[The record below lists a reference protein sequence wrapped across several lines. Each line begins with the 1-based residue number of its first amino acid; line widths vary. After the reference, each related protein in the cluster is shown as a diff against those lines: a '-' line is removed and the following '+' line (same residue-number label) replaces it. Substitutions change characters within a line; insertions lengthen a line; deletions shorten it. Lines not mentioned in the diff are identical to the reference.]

1 MSAPPIT
8 ILKAIADK
16 NLFARRWF
24 RNPESW
30 SAWLAF
36 LAALFCLP
44 MTDDQLAI
52 YQQCT
57 GREAAPSIVHK
68 AAWLVCGRRAGK
80 SFILALIAVFLATFY
95 DYTKY
100 IVPGERGTILIIAS
114 DRRQARTI
122 FRYIRGLLHGVPML
136 RHMIERETADAFDL
150 NNNISIEI
158 QAASFRSVRGYT
170 VVAALL
176 DEIATW
182 RSDDSANPDRE
193 ILAAIKPA
201 MATIPNAMLL
211 CASSPYAKRG
221 VLWDAYRKHFGKDSS
236 TLVWKA
242 PTRTMNPS
250 VPQSV
255 IDDALEKDPAEA
267 SAEYLAEFRSDVEA
281 LCSPEVVA
289 AATIAG
295 RTVLPRIEGVGY
307 VAFVDPSGGS
317 SDSMTLS
324 IAHMEGNR
332 AILDLVVERRPPF
345 SPDSV
350 TKEFADTIRSY
361 GIASCVGDRYGGL
374 WPRERFAQYG
384 VDYQTSPQTKSDIYL
399 ALLPLLNSG
408 RVELLDS
415 TRLAAQLC
423 ALERRTA
430 RGGKDTIDHSPGAHD
445 DLINAAAGAI
455 VAASQRAI
463 HHIENFHVISI
474 GKDGSVSGMPET
486 VDQRSTTQKFYD
498 YYSGG
503 GPMWWGPC

>member
-1 MSAPPIT
+1 MNAPPIN
-8 ILKAIADK
+8 ILKAVADK

-24 RNPESW
+24 RQPESW

-36 LAALFCLP
+36 LAALFALP
-44 MTDDQLAI
+44 MTDDQLAV
-52 YQQCT
+52 YRQCT
-57 GREAAPSIVHK
+57 GRENAPTVVHK
-68 AAWLVCGRRAGK
+68 ESWLICGRRAGK
-80 SFILALIAVFLATFY
+80 SFILALVAVFLSCFY
-95 DYTKY
+95 DYTKH

-136 RHMIERETADAFDL
+136 QHMIERETADAFDL

-170 VVAALL
+170 LVAALL
-176 DEIATW
+176 DEVALW
-182 RSDDSANPDRE
+182 RSDDSANPDKE

-255 IDDALEKDPAEA
+255 IDDALEKDAAEA
-267 SAEYLAEFRSDVEA
+267 SAEYLAEFRNDVESFIA
-281 LCSPEVVA
+281 REVVD
-289 AATIAG
+289 AATVAG
-295 RTVLPRIEGVGY
+295 RTVLPRIDGVSH

-324 IAHMEGNR
+324 IAHMEGQR
-332 AILDLVVERRPPF
+332 AVLDCVIERRPPF

-350 TKEFADTIRSY
+350 TAEFAATIRSY
-361 GIASCVGDRYGGL
+361 GIASVTGDRYGGM
-374 WPRERFAQYG
+374 WPRERFAQHG

-399 ALLPLLNSG
+399 TLLPLLNSG
-408 RVELLDS
+408 RIELLDS

-430 RGGKDTIDHSPGAHD
+430 RGGRDTIDHPPGAHD
-445 DLINAAAGAI
+445 DLINAAAGAL
-455 VAASQRAI
+455 VTASQRAI
-463 HHIENFHVISI
+463 HHIENFHAIVI
-474 GKDGSVSGMPET
+474 DGSSSGFEAQDT
-486 VDQRSTTQKFYD
+486 RSTTQKFYD
-498 YYSGG
+498 YYGG
-503 GPMWWGPC
+503 RGGMWWGIV